1 MPTLTWLFAILTKI
15 APGNIFSL
23 TTFSPVV
30 IAARLLVVGILIEF
44 IYSEII
50 NSLNT
55 GPRVALP
62 SPDLEK
68 GVFPDPL
75 R

>member
-1 MPTLTWLFAILTKI
+1 MY
-15 APGNIFSL
+15 SL
-23 TTFSPVV
+23 S
-30 IAARLLVVGILIEF
+30 
-44 IYSEII
+44 
-50 NSLNT
+50 T

-75 R
+75 RWISFKLPFLSLTSPKRIALPSPS